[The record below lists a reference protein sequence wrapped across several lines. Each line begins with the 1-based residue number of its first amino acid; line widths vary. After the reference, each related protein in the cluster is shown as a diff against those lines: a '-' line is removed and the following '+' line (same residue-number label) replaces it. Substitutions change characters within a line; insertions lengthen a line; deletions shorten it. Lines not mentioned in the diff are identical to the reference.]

1 MKTYI
6 QLKEELNEAVN
17 QNWWS
22 KNQEKRIKGKYNLD
36 TLKKMHEDAIKRV
49 SNKFPEIEKLGWK
62 EAQIDT
68 KTPHEEG
75 YGTHEISSQTED
87 DETGHNFLISSYYE
101 DGHHVTS
108 IDYGS

>member
-1 MKTYI
+1 MK
-6 QLKEELNEAVN
+6 QLIKTGGI
-17 QNWWS
+17 
-22 KNQEKRIKGKYNLD
+22 KTKKKRIKGKYNLD

-62 EAQIDT
+62 ET
-68 KTPHEEG
+68 KIHTKNPHEEG
-75 YGTHEISSQTED
+75 YGTHKITTQSKD
-87 DETGHNFLISSYYE
+87 DETGHNFLIISKYK